1 MDSDLINA
9 LEEGL
14 YVVLRISI
22 MKKVLLETKGKM
34 KYMIMSVNSGDSGP
48 VKGNMVVTYA
58 PTQEKIW

>member
-22 MKKVLLETKGKM
+22 MKKILLETKGKF
-34 KYMIMSVNSGDSGP
+34 K
-48 VKGNMVVTYA
+48 T
-58 PTQEKIW
+58 